1 MKNIVVISVSKFI
14 DLNIKRISIN
24 NIYIENRQ
32 PQFVIINNDYT
43 ILYFRACKIKLTI
56 QHECLNFI
64 CLSKIKHY
72 SVNCT
77 VALNINFS
85 LF

>member
-32 PQFVIINNDYT
+32 SQFVIVNNDYT
-43 ILYFRACKIKLTI
+43 MLEPVKLNLLYST
-56 QHECLNFI
+56 N
-64 CLSKIKHY
+64 
-72 SVNCT
+72 V
-77 VALNINFS
+77 
-85 LF
+85 